1 MEILNNLNIDPRLI
15 VVNIVGFIL
24 LAIAA
29 KKMVFTPIGAVI
41 AERADEINAGYD
53 KLDATQRE
61 MERLKADY
69 EARLTAIESEARE
82 RIQTAIKEA
91 QDSRDRILAEANVRS
106 REIITRAEQEAERER
121 EQAMITLRQQIVDLA
136 LGATQKVIGDNLD
149 TTRQKQLIDDFIAGG
164 MVSTGATAE
173 A

>member
-1 MEILNNLNIDPRLI
+1 MEILNNLNIDPKLI
-15 VVNIVGFIL
+15 IVNILGFLIL
-24 LAIAA
+24 AFAA

-41 AERADEINAGYD
+41 KERADEINTGYD

-61 MERLKADY
+61 METLRADY
-69 EARLTAIESEARE
+69 EARLSAIETEARD

-91 QDSRDRILAEANVRS
+91 QESRDRILAEANTRS

-136 LGATQKVIGDNLD
+136 LGATHKVIGDNLD

-164 MVSTGATAE
+164 LSASGPAAE